1 MNVINSSSENSR
13 ENSGNS
19 GDMEKNRVSQ
29 DQHHGR
35 QMTHLSRV
43 KKQQRRKVINQFA
56 IGLSLVAMA
65 FGLFWLI
72 WILWTTATKGM
83 GGISLQFFTEMT
95 PPPNSEGGGL
105 LNAIVGSGILILW
118 ATVIGTPLG
127 ILAGIYLAEYN
138 SNGKLASVIRFIN
151 DILLSA
157 PSIVIGLFVYTVVV
171 VRMGHYSAIA
181 GIIALAL
188 IQIPIVIRT
197 TENMLLLVPH
207 TLREAAYA
215 LGTPK
220 WKIILRITL
229 KSSLSGIM
237 TGILL
242 AVARISGETAPLLF
256 TTLSNQFWSTDL
268 MEPMASLPVTIYN
281 FAMTPDSNLQAL
293 AWAGVFF
300 ITMAILAL
308 NIIVRIFFKSN
319 NRD

>member
-1 MNVINSSSENSR
+1 MSSSN
-13 ENSGNS
+13 NI
-19 GDMEKNRVSQ
+19 
-29 DQHHGR
+29 R
-35 QMTHLSRV
+35 QATMTQAERTAV
-43 KKQQRRKVINQFA
+43 IEARKKKQQRRKYINKFA
-56 IGLSLVAMA
+56 ITLSLIAMA

-138 SNGKLASVIRFIN
+138 AEGKLSAVIRFIN

-171 VRMGHYSAIA
+171 VRMGHYSALA

-197 TENMLLLVPH
+197 TENMLLLVPN

-229 KSSLSGIM
+229 KSSLSGIV

-242 AVARISGETAPLLF
+242 AIARISGETAPLLF
-256 TTLSNQFWSTDL
+256 TTLSNQFWSTNV

-293 AWAGVFF
+293 AWSGVFF
-300 ITMAILAL
+300 ITMAILLL
-308 NIIVRIFFKSN
+308 NIIVRVFFKSN
-319 NRD
+319 TKND